1 MQKIHVAM
9 IVTMFLSA
17 PPHGRT
23 QTTADSLSIAKTAL
37 NYIEGWYEGN
47 AERMKQSLHP
57 KLAKR
62 RVFVDHETGK
72 TKTQH
77 LSAWHMIMGTR
88 FGGGKAT
95 VREDRKNEIIILDII
110 ENNASVKAVSA
121 DFIDYLH
128 LARYDGQWRIVNVLW
143 ELRQEINQE
152 AGSAVLLLI
161 LIVIIVLSPVLV
173 WPIGFF
179 IRSFRSG
186 KATSFIRS
194 LPPKYPTI
202 ARCLILLGEDA
213 DKLASAMHDT
223 VPIYLAQDMR
233 EAVQLASEHALP
245 GDAVLLSPACA
256 SFDMFDGYA
265 HRGRVFSELAREV
278 CQ

>member
-202 ARCLILLGEDA
+202 ARCLILLTIFAFAMFIFFGNGYWYILSVILLLGA
-213 DKLASAMHDT
+213 MASTIFVWKNRTWSPLGRIYYSFIVILA
-223 VPIYLAQDMR
+223 
-233 EAVQLASEHALP
+233 
-245 GDAVLLSPACA
+245 LLCILGLYSLFPL
-256 SFDMFDGYA
+256 S
-265 HRGRVFSELAREV
+265 L
-278 CQ
+278 